1 MPELRSLSYFLAV
14 AEERSFARA
23 AERLHVAQPVVSR
36 QVRELERELGVELLH
51 RSVEDVAPTE
61 AGRLLLERG
70 PVVLSLADSLW
81 RDVQQY
87 ADGRLGNISFGYG
100 MSAGYE
106 TAPALLQA
114 MSEECPG
121 IEVSARVLAS
131 GDIVNGVAHGL
142 LDVGLVRC
150 APEVEGLRN
159 TLIRLERQG
168 VILGSD
174 HPLAKAAADTGSVD
188 PADLDGVRLLLH
200 TREQNPGHYDA
211 VMGIAER
218 AGAAPEV
225 LVRGQDYDGAYQPV
239 VEGSAVTIVG
249 ASGQVGLPGGL
260 VWLPLDPPAAME
272 VHLITRA
279 DERSASVER
288 MLEVARATAARD
300 GWLTPVR

>member
-1 MPELRSLSYFLAV
+1 MPELRSLSCFLAV

-23 AERLHVAQPVVSR
+23 AERLHTAQPVVSR
-36 QVRELERELGVELLH
+36 LVRELERELGVELLD
-51 RSVEDVAPTE
+51 RSPQDVSPTE

-87 ADGRLGNISFGYG
+87 ADGRLGSISFGYG

-106 TAPALLQA
+106 TAPGLLQA

-150 APEVEGLRN
+150 APEVDGLRN
-159 TLIRLERQG
+159 TLVRLERQG

-174 HPLAKAAADTGSVD
+174 HPLAKDAESID
-188 PADLDGVRLLLH
+188 PADLDGVKLLLH
-200 TREQNPGHYDA
+200 TREQNPAHYDA
-211 VMGIAER
+211 VMGIASR
-218 AGAAPEV
+218 SGATPEV
-225 LVRGQDYDGAYQPV
+225 LVPGQDYDGAYQPV
-239 VEGSAVTIVG
+239 VEGSAVTVVG

-279 DERSASVER
+279 DGRSASVER
-288 MLEVARATAARD
+288 MLEVSRATARRD
-300 GWLTPVR
+300 GWLKPVE